1 MADYKD
7 TIFLPKTDFPMK
19 GNLATLEP
27 QILQKWK
34 EANLYQ
40 QIRQSRQGAPKFI
53 LHWGPPYANG
63 HLHAGHAFTSVF
75 KDIVCRSNTLLGK
88 DAPQVP
94 GWDCHGL
101 PIEWKIEEKYLKA
114 GKKKEDIS
122 IIEFRQECRDFAAHW
137 VTIQNDEFQRLGI
150 CYDAIK
156 PYITMD
162 FDAEAGIAA
171 EIFKFLEKGSL
182 YKGVRPIMWSVVE
195 KTALA
200 EAEIEYIDKKSHSIY
215 VQFPVIK
222 PSRESLAGANVVI
235 WTTTPWTL
243 PGNRAVVYNEE
254 IEYAVIEYDSNKL
267 VIALPLLEAV
277 CQVCQIET
285 YKIVDRFL
293 GRELQG
299 TLCHHPLH
307 DMGYDF
313 EVPLLPGDHVT
324 IEAGTGLVH
333 TAPGHGE
340 DDFEVGKKYKLEIPD
355 TVADDGR
362 YHSNVPLFAGLHVF
376 KADEVIIEKLK
387 ENQTLLAHGQITHSY
402 PHSWRSK
409 APLIFRTTP
418 QWFISMT
425 ETGLREKALQ
435 EIKKTSWF
443 PAQGENR
450 ITSMIETRP
459 DWCISR
465 QRAWGVPLPFF
476 VHKESKKV
484 LIDKALNQK
493 IVEVFR
499 EEGCDAWFT
508 CDPDRFL
515 APHYSKNDYDQ
526 VKDIVD
532 VWFDAGS
539 TQGFVL
545 EQRPELGR
553 PADVYLEGS
562 DQHRGWFQ
570 SSLLIGCGTRGNA
583 PFKSVVTHGFTVDEQ
598 GHKMSKSLGNM
609 FPVQDAIK
617 EFGAEIMRLW
627 VVSCDYS
634 DDLRI
639 GKALLKHQ
647 QDIYRRYRNTI
658 RYLLGAL
665 SGFNESAE
673 IKYSELPPL
682 EKWLLHRLHELNQSF
697 AKAVKNY
704 EYQWFYSR
712 LHSFCATDLS
722 AFYFDI
728 RKDSLYC
735 DDQEDPKRQAA
746 LWVMDHLCNH
756 LLLWLQ
762 PVLCFT
768 TEEAWYHRYNDQ
780 RGLLQTTALPAL
792 PQDWQNQS
800 HADEFEQVRNI
811 RRLVTGA
818 LERARAENIIGSSL
832 QAKVLLFDPEQ
843 QLNLKYDLSEL
854 AIVSQLDVLH
864 EAIPSN
870 AFTIQDLKQLGVVV
884 QMAPGNKCER
894 CWKVLPEVGQ
904 QPDYTD
910 LCIRC
915 SSVVRKHA

>member
-27 QILQKWK
+27 ELLRIWK
-34 EANLYQ
+34 ETNLYQ
-40 QIRQSRQGAPKFI
+40 QIRHTRQGSPKFI

-63 HLHAGHAFTSVF
+63 HLHAGHAFTSIF
-75 KDIVCRSNTLLGK
+75 KDIVCRSHTLLGK

-114 GKKKEDIS
+114 GKKKEDVS
-122 IIEFRQECRDFAAHW
+122 IIEFRQECREFAAHW
-137 VTIQNDEFQRLGI
+137 VTIQNEEFQRLGI
-150 CYDAIK
+150 CYDAQN

-171 EIFKFLEKGSL
+171 EIFKFLENGSL

-200 EAEIEYIDKKSHSIY
+200 EAEIEYIDKKSPSIY

-222 PSRESLAGANVVI
+222 ASRESLAGASIVI

-243 PGNRAVVYNEE
+243 PGNRAIVYNEE
-254 IEYAVIEYDSNKL
+254 VEYAVIEYDAHKL
-267 VIALPLLEAV
+267 VIALPLLETV
-277 CQVCQIET
+277 CNICQIKD

-293 GRELQG
+293 GREFQG
-299 TLCHHPLH
+299 TICHHPLH
-307 DMGYDF
+307 NMGYEF
-313 EVPLLPGDHVT
+313 EVPVLPGEHVT

-340 DDFEVGKKYKLEIPD
+340 EDFEVGKKFHLEIPD
-355 TVADDGR
+355 TIADDGR
-362 YHSNVPLFAGLHVF
+362 FHKSVPLFAGLHVF
-376 KADEVIIEKLK
+376 KADEAIIEKLK
-387 ENQTLLAHGQITHSY
+387 ENHRLLWQGQVTHSY

-418 QWFISMT
+418 QWFISMET
-425 ETGLREKALQ
+425 TGLREKALQ
-435 EIKKTSWF
+435 QIKKTNWF
-443 PAQGENR
+443 PSQSENR
-450 ITSMIETRP
+450 ITGMIETRP

-476 VHKESKKV
+476 VHKETKKV

-493 IVEVFR
+493 IVEIFR
-499 EEGCDAWFT
+499 KEGCDAWFT
-508 CDPDRFL
+508 SDPDRFL
-515 APHYSKNDYDQ
+515 APQYSKNDYEQ

-609 FPVQDAIK
+609 FPVQEATK
-617 EFGAEIMRLW
+617 ELGAEIIRLW

-639 GKALLKHQ
+639 GKALVKHQ

-665 SGFNESAE
+665 SGFSEGKV
-673 IKYSELPPL
+673 IKYAELPLL
-682 EKWLLHRLHELNQSF
+682 EKWVLHRLNEFNQSF
-697 AKAVKNY
+697 AQAIENY

-735 DDQEDPKRQAA
+735 DDPSDTKRQAA
-746 LWVMDHLCNH
+746 LWVMDQLCHL

-768 TEEAWYHRYNDQ
+768 TEEAWQYRYNNK
-780 RGLLQTTALPAL
+780 RGLLQTATLPSL
-792 PQDWQNQS
+792 PQEWQNQS
-800 HADEFEQVRNI
+800 HADEFEQVRHV
-811 RRLVTGA
+811 RRLLTGA
-818 LERARAENIIGSSL
+818 LERARADGIIGSSL
-832 QAKVLLFDPEQ
+832 QASVTLFDPNS
-843 QLNLKYDLSEL
+843 QLNPKYDLSEL
-854 AIVSQLDVLH
+854 AIVSQLEVLNT
-864 EAIPSN
+864 EIPSE
-870 AFTIQDLKQLGVVV
+870 AFTLQDLQQLGVLV

-894 CWKVLPEVGQ
+894 CWRVLPEVGK
-904 QPDYTD
+904 QPDYDD
-910 LCIRC
+910 LCKRC
-915 SSVVRKHA
+915 AGVVRKHA